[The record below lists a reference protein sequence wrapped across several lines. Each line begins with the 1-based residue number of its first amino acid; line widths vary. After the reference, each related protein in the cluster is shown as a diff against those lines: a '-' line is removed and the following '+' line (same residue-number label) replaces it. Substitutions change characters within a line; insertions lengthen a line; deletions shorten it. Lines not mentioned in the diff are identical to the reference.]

1 MPNER
6 TIPSDAPKSVCTFT
20 ILSDGEE
27 VPKEHHMLS
36 LVVNK
41 EINRIPSATIIFMDG
56 NPAGESFEISNQE
69 LFQPGREIEIKA
81 GYSSNEETIFKG
93 IVIRHGIKIRKKGS
107 VLVVDCRDKAVKM
120 TVAHKS
126 KYFKEVKESEV
137 VEELID
143 SYGIDKDVAAT
154 DVTQAEVVQYQSTD
168 WDFMICRTEA
178 NGHLCM
184 TSDGKITTAKPDFAA
199 EPELTIQFGATI
211 HELDAEIDARFQFK
225 AVTAGAW
232 HPADQELAD
241 STEAADPGVPDAG
254 NLSADTLADVIGLE
268 GYQMLHSGNVK
279 DPELQQ
285 WANAKM
291 LKHRL
296 AKIRGRVRTDGTAVI
311 LPGKLIQLNGV
322 GERFEGK
329 LFVTG
334 VRHQIE
340 KGDWQTVFQF
350 GLNPEWFVETYN
362 VQQPMAAA
370 LLPAIQGLQIGI
382 ATKLEGDP
390 DGEDRIMVRL
400 PVIHKE
406 DEGIWSRV
414 CTLDAGE
421 NRGTFF
427 RPELDDEVI
436 VGFINNDPRHA
447 VILGMCNSSS
457 KPAPLPGADDNH
469 EKGYVSRSEMKMIF
483 NDDKKTITIETPAG
497 NKVLISEDEKTI
509 QMQDQHGNK
518 FVMDKDGV
526 KIESIKDIVLKA
538 ATDLKAE
545 AGSNASIKGGSELKV
560 EGGSG
565 AELSAGGTAK
575 VKGASVMIN

>member
-36 LVVNK
+36 LVVSK
-41 EINRIPSATIIFMDG
+41 ELNRIPTATIIFMDG
-56 NPAGESFEISNQE
+56 DPAKASFEVSNKE
-69 LFQPGREIEIKA
+69 LFQPGKEIEIKA
-81 GYSSNEETIFKG
+81 GYRSDEETIFKG
-93 IVIRHGIKIRKKGS
+93 IVIRHGIKVRKAGA
-107 VLVVDCRDKAVKM
+107 VLIVECKDKAVKM
-120 TVAHKS
+120 TVACKS
-126 KYFKEVKESEV
+126 KYSKEVKDSDV
-137 VEELID
+137 IEELID
-143 SYGIDKDVAAT
+143 SYGVDKDVAAT
-154 DVTQAEVVQYQSTD
+154 DVSHKELVQYRSTD
-168 WDFMICRTEA
+168 WDFMLCRLDA
-178 NGHLCM
+178 NGHVCM
-184 TSDGKITTAKPDFAA
+184 VSDGKITTAKPDFSPEAA
-199 EPELTIQFGATI
+199 LTIQYGATI
-211 HELDAEIDARFQFK
+211 HELDAEIDARFQYK
-225 AVTAGAW
+225 AVKAGAW

-254 NLSADTLADVIGLE
+254 NLSADTLADVIGLDD
-268 GYQMLHSGNVK
+268 YQMLHSGNLQEQ
-279 DPELQQ
+279 ELQQ

-291 LKHRL
+291 LRHRL
-296 AKIRGRVRTDGTAVI
+296 AKIRGSVRTDGTAAV

-329 LFVTG
+329 LYVTG

-340 KGDWQTVFQF
+340 KGNWETVFQF
-350 GLNPEWFVETYN
+350 GLNPEWFAETYH
-362 VQQPMAAA
+362 VQQPMAGA
-370 LLPAIQGLQIGI
+370 LLPAIQGLQVGI

-406 DEGIWSRV
+406 DEGIWSRI

-427 RPELDDEVI
+427 RPEIDDEVI

-457 KPAPLPGADDNH
+457 KPAPLPGSDDNH

-483 NDDKKTITIETPAG
+483 NDDKKTIQIETPGG
-497 NKVLISEDEKTI
+497 NKVLISEDEKKI
-509 QMQDQHGNK
+509 HMEDQNGNK
-518 FVMDKDGV
+518 ITMDKDGI
-526 KIESIKDIVLKA
+526 KIESIKELTLKA

-545 AGSNASIKGGSELKV
+545 AGSNANLKGGSQLKV
-560 EGGSG
+560 EGGAG
-565 AELSAGGTAK
+565 AEFSSGGSTK
-575 VKGASVMIN
+575 LKGSVVQIN